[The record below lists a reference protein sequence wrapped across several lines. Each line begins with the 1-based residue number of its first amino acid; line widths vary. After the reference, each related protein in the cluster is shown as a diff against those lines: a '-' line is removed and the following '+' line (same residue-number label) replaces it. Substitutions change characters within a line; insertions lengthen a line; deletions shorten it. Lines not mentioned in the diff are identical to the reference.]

1 MAWHQIR
8 MWWHT
13 VAINI
18 CRQMEKEKSL
28 QWSSEAICYTRKRR
42 LSPYLMSFT
51 LGLLCRYSGYICT
64 LKQSELPFTV
74 WNNCII
80 LLNVGGKRRI
90 KVRKSFFEQKCC
102 AVSLGFLGLSQVSA
116 KLLVIVPSSWGM
128 AGGCAVSSKAVVIL
142 SIPTQSVLYVP
153 WGKERHSLITGK
165 VISTSTA
172 VHTAGC
178 SFRG

>member
-1 MAWHQIR
+1 MKKDEKNGYALAWHQIR

-18 CRQMEKEKSL
+18 CRQREKEKSL
-28 QWSSEAICYTRKRR
+28 QWSSEAICYARKRR

-74 WNNCII
+74 WNNCLI
-80 LLNVGGKRRI
+80 LLNVGEKRRI

-116 KLLVIVPSSWGM
+116 PGTYWSWHQAAEEWQGAVLSAAKLLWFCPFQHNQFFMFHGVR
-128 AGGCAVSSKAVVIL
+128 
-142 SIPTQSVLYVP
+142 SIT
-153 WGKERHSLITGK
+153 H
-165 VISTSTA
+165 
-172 VHTAGC
+172 
-178 SFRG
+178 